1 MHTKTMALVLKNAN
15 YRDYDRML
23 TLFSGDMG
31 RVDVLARGC
40 RKQNSPLLPLSSVFA
55 CGEFYLAQKGDRY
68 YLEQGVL
75 KDSFFELR
83 GKMSALTVAMTMTEV
98 AERVV
103 MPEQPNKRLFALMV
117 NALFYLAREGIPEDI
132 FVFFVFKLLDILGLR
147 PLTDRCIACG
157 AEKIVAADKDGGGGL
172 CAECSS
178 EEEKAAFADLQKVL
192 ATPSTGIL
200 SFHAEEKE
208 SSFEIACNWL
218 TDALEYEPKSLVIL
232 KTVIK

>member
-40 RKQNSPLLPLSSVFA
+40 RRQNSPLMPLSSVFA

-83 GKMSALTVAMTMTEV
+83 GKIYALTVAMTMAEV

-117 NALFYLAREGIPEDI
+117 PIY
-132 FVFFVFKLLDILGLR
+132 FFR
-147 PLTDRCIACG
+147 IACQ
-157 AEKIVAADKDGGGGL
+157 ESTGGL
-172 CAECSS
+172 LMSS
-178 EEEKAAFADLQKVL
+178 TWLIKWA
-192 ATPSTGIL
+192 GIRPRL
-200 SFHAEEKE
+200 
-208 SSFEIACNWL
+208 SSFIISTAEFTNSRTTAWASSASSPASQL
-218 TDALEYEPKSLVIL
+218 
-232 KTVIK
+232 

>member
-75 KDSFFELR
+75 KDSFFEL
-83 GKMSALTVAMTMTEV
+83 
-98 AERVV
+98 
-103 MPEQPNKRLFALMV
+103 PEQPNKRLFALMV

-147 PLTDRCIACG
+147 PLTDRCIVCG

-200 SFHAEEKE
+200 SFHAEKRE

>member
-157 AEKIVAADKDGGGGL
+157 AEKIVAADKDGDYVQNVLPRRKRLLLRICRRCSRRRLPEYCLSMRKRGKVPLRLHVTGL
-172 CAECSS
+172 RMHWNMSR
-178 EEEKAAFADLQKVL
+178 KAL
-192 ATPSTGIL
+192 
-200 SFHAEEKE
+200 
-208 SSFEIACNWL
+208 
-218 TDALEYEPKSLVIL
+218 
-232 KTVIK
+232 